1 MGCGRRHGRV
11 VGQMAGFPNSGILP
25 CSAVGALFARFA
37 AYGFFSRPVGAE
49 VLPLVLP
56 LLYKHGIVS

>member
-25 CSAVGALFARFA
+25 CSAVGALLV
-37 AYGFFSRPVGAE
+37 RP
-49 VLPLVLP
+49 LLVLP
-56 LLYKHGIVS
+56 RMVFSHARSAQKFCPYIGPTESPD